1 MQVHGKAF
9 GRGNV
14 YYSSSAKIH
23 SMNRPETT
31 EYDPYYERYVSLVA
45 DSDIIDVLG
54 SQPTRLQDIFTA
66 MPEEKG
72 EFRYSDGKW
81 SIKELLG
88 HLIDG
93 ERMFAYRLFRISRGD
108 ETPIEG
114 FEQDGYIENA
124 LSNQRSFADLLEEFS
139 LLRRANM
146 IFFKNMTDDAWL
158 RVGTA
163 NNVKISVRALAYIMA
178 GHVEHH
184 LGILRERYLV

>member
-1 MQVHGKAF
+1 
-9 GRGNV
+9 
-14 YYSSSAKIH
+14 
-23 SMNRPETT
+23 MNRPEQS
-31 EYDPYYERYVSLVA
+31 EYDPYYERYISLVA
-45 DSDIIDVLG
+45 NDDIIDTLA
-54 SQPTRLQDIFTA
+54 SQPTRLNDLLTA

-72 EFRYSDGKW
+72 AFSYADGKW

-88 HLIDG
+88 HVIDG

-124 LSNQRSFADLLEEFS
+124 HSNERSFGDILEEFS

-146 IFFKNMTDDAWL
+146 IFFKNLTDDAWT

-163 NNVKISVRALAYIMA
+163 NNVKITVRALVYIMA

-184 LGILRERYLV
+184 LGILRERYLA